1 MKKAVIYTRVSDPS
15 QISGKSLDVQR
26 DKCEKWAKEN
36 GVEIVGIYEDGGKS
50 GTRTVGRDALAEL
63 IERCKKE
70 HIDYALTIDT
80 DRIARNE
87 WDHFYIRK
95 ELEKVG
101 TKYIAIN
108 QPMIDDSPEGRLI
121 DTMLAGINAFQSR
134 LTGRKVKLSLMRK
147 WEQGD
152 YPSWAPLGYI
162 NVDRGTKEKPDK
174 RIEIDPVAGP
184 LITRLFELYATGNYS
199 LLQLA
204 KKMYGLGLPARKG
217 KPICDSTLQQILTN
231 TFYYGWMRWNSL
243 EKQGNHKPLVTKEL
257 YDQCQY
263 VAAQHRQF
271 LIRIR
276 KHTFLLRGFVI
287 CNVHQ
292 HRLTA
297 EWHKVLRSQ
306 HRTKISYY
314 RCTNSTGCK
323 GSYVDTEKTEHQ
335 VAESL
340 KRYEFSEE
348 FTEIVKE
355 EAKKQLSGS
364 RERITS
370 TVQGLTNQK
379 KALTQKRDS
388 LEDLLVEGTLDKES
402 YARQH
407 TKIIEEISFLEN
419 KIADVESQRGLDIKL
434 IEEILSLS
442 RNIYKTY
449 TQAPDFLKR
458 HYLRIFY
465 EAIYIQDKKIVKY
478 AETPILSE
486 LRKSYQVRIRSSL
499 LPRRDSNPEPCRY
512 KNPSVT
518 KRLGLSHHP
527 VNREPGI

>member
-15 QISGKSLDVQR
+15 QISGKSLEVQE
-26 DKCEKWAKEN
+26 DKCKKWAQEN
-36 GVEIVGIYEDGGKS
+36 NCEVVGVYQDGGKS

-63 IERCKKE
+63 ILRCKSEK
-70 HIDYALTIDT
+70 IDYALTIDT

-87 WDHFYIRK
+87 LDHFYIRQ

-134 LTGRKVKLSLMRK
+134 LTGRKVKLSLQRK

-152 YPSWAPLGYI
+152 YPGWAPLGYV
-162 NVDRGTKEKPDK
+162 NMDHGTKEKPNK
-174 RIEIDPVAGP
+174 KVEIDPVAGP
-184 LITRLFELYATGNYS
+184 LITKLFELYATGNYS

-204 KKMYGLGLPARKG
+204 KKMYNLGLPARKG

-231 TFYYGWMRWNSL
+231 TFYYGLMKWNGM
-243 EKQGNHKPLVTKEL
+243 EKWGNYKPLVTKEL
-257 YDQCQY
+257 FDQCQY

-271 LIRIR
+271 LIRIH
-276 KHTFLLRGFVI
+276 KHTFLLRGFI
-287 CNVHQ
+287 NCNVHQ

-297 EWHKVLRSQ
+297 EWHNITRSR
-306 HRTKISYY
+306 HRTKIGYY
-314 RCTNSTGCK
+314 RCTNPGGCK
-323 GSYVDTEKTEHQ
+323 GSYVDSEKTEKE
-335 VAESL
+335 VANSL

-348 FTEIVKE
+348 FIEMVRD

-364 RERITS
+364 REKIAS

-379 KALTQKRDS
+379 KALTEKRDN

-402 YARQH
+402 YSRQH
-407 TKIIEEISFLEN
+407 DKVIREISIMESKIEE
-419 KIADVESQRGLDIKL
+419 AESQRGLDIKL

-449 TQAPDFLKR
+449 SQAPDFLKR

-465 EAIYIQDKKIVKY
+465 EGIYVQNKKIVKY

-486 LRKSYQVRIRSSL
+486 LRKSYQVRSKNTL
-499 LPRRDSNPEPCRY
+499 LP
-512 KNPSVT
+512 
-518 KRLGLSHHP
+518 G
-527 VNREPGI
+527 